1 MASLLSSSVLLPVG
15 HPTSRCSAGGR
26 LLSTKVGWGL
36 LSFAAPED
44 TKVCGLL
51 PVPATSRGSAH
62 VVLAVPEGFLSFEA
76 PEDTKVVW
84 GLLPAN
90 TTKATR
96 GNGIVALAVPEGASG
111 GWGLLP
117 ANATKTSRGVLALA
131 VPEGASGGWGLLPAN
146 ATKTSRG
153 VLALAVPEGAS
164 GGWGLLP
171 ANATKT
177 SRGVLALAVPPGNA
191 TKTTRG
197 NGVVAFA
204 WPEEGANRW
213 SGWGPLPE
221 GAPAEDVKAFY
232 AQDFI
237 NRVDKIG
244 TINSYAL
251 FGHADILEVAAEAA
265 ERCIQVV
272 HLLQPVLVDEF
283 ASRPRAKT
291 VVGVTT
297 TLSVRLVE
305 HCRIVLSECEEGYVR
320 EHPLREALYGL
331 NALNRTG
338 YPKPALVTASRTE
351 AEKVAY
357 FKHLADEFK
366 ELALEVEASVN
377 EWNDS
382 GKSAGWFDQPV
393 KMRSDD

>member
-15 HPTSRCSAGGR
+15 HPTSRCSA
-26 LLSTKVGWGL
+26 KVWGL
-36 LSFAAPED
+36 LSLAAPED

-62 VVLAVPEGFLSFEA
+62 VVLAVPEGATGGFLSLEA
-76 PEDTKVVW
+76 PEDTNVW

-90 TTKATR
+90 ATKATR

-117 ANATKTSRGVLALA
+117 ANATKTSR
-131 VPEGASGGWGLLPAN
+131 
-146 ATKTSRG
+146 R
-153 VLALAVPEGAS
+153 
-164 GGWGLLP
+164 
-171 ANATKT
+171 
-177 SRGVLALAVPPGNA
+177 VLALAVPPGNA

-204 WPEEGANRW
+204 WPKEGANRW

-265 ERCIQVV
+265 GRCIQVV
-272 HLLQPVLVDEF
+272 DLLQPVLVDEF
-283 ASRPRAKT
+283 ASRPP
-291 VVGVTT
+291 
-297 TLSVRLVE
+297 TLSVGLLE
-305 HCRIVLSECEEGYVR
+305 HCRIVLSECEQG
-320 EHPLREALYGL
+320 
-331 NALNRTG
+331 
-338 YPKPALVTASRTE
+338 
-351 AEKVAY
+351 
-357 FKHLADEFK
+357 
-366 ELALEVEASVN
+366 
-377 EWNDS
+377 
-382 GKSAGWFDQPV
+382 
-393 KMRSDD
+393 RS

>member
-1 MASLLSSSVLLPVG
+1 MASLLSSSVLLPVD

-26 LLSTKVGWGL
+26 LPSTKVWSL
-36 LSFAAPED
+36 LSLAAPED

-62 VVLAVPEGFLSFEA
+62 VVLAVPEGATGGFLSFEA
-76 PEDTKVVW
+76 PEDTKVW

-90 TTKATR
+90 ATKATR

-131 VPEGASGGWGLLPAN
+131 VPAGGWDLP
-146 ATKTSRG
+146 
-153 VLALAVPEGAS
+153 
-164 GGWGLLP
+164 P
-171 ANATKT
+171 A
-177 SRGVLALAVPPGNA
+177 NA

-272 HLLQPVLVDEF
+272 DLLQPVLVDQF
-283 ASRPRAKT
+283 ASRPRAL
-291 VVGVTT
+291 GVTT
-297 TLSVRLVE
+297 TLSVGLVE

-320 EHPLREALYGL
+320 EHPLREAFYGL
-331 NALNRTG
+331 NALNRRG
-338 YPKPALVTASRTE
+338 YPKPALVTVSRTE

-366 ELALEVEASVN
+366 ELALEVEASVK
-377 EWNDS
+377 EWIDSDS
-382 GKSAGWFDQPV
+382 GKSARWFDQPV
-393 KMRSDD
+393 KMRFDD